1 MYLRAKSIDETEI
14 DSQIIGR
21 YNRVDNYANIT
32 TIQSAIAA
40 FKMFFEDP
48 EEIIQSYGADA
59 VRLFI
64 MSDTPPEKDVQWS
77 DEGMESSR
85 NVSRYKC
92 FKAPFRCDAWTKQGF
107 S

>member
-40 FKMFFEDP
+40 YKMFYEDP
-48 EEIIQSYGADA
+48 EEIIQKLSRDYQKDIDFI
-59 VRLFI
+59 RLEYESWEEL
-64 MSDTPPEKDVQWS
+64 MSMKEDRRTSKIIN
-77 DEGMESSR
+77 EGGSEIKIQL
-85 NVSRYKC
+85 NL
-92 FKAPFRCDAWTKQGF
+92 
-107 S
+107 